1 MSKKIDKAIA
11 FIAKELSESSWY
23 KEEEEKEERADEAEA
38 AVRAS
43 YAINFGLG
51 CILMSIGL
59 LIALVGLTIFG
70 MNHREGI
77 AGFKRWIMIASIL
90 VGGILGCIGFLL
102 MLHVGTLIML
112 AGIATIP
119 TGIFLFYKGFI
130 TSWKVMVIL
139 IGIAAL
145 IIFFGAVIRG
155 STESEVRDARREA
168 RK

>member
-1 MSKKIDKAIA
+1 
-11 FIAKELSESSWY
+11 
-23 KEEEEKEERADEAEA
+23 
-38 AVRAS
+38 
-43 YAINFGLG
+43 
-51 CILMSIGL
+51 MSIGL
-59 LIALVGLTIFG
+59 LIAIVGLTIFG

-77 AGFKRWIMIASIL
+77 TGFKRWIMIASIII
-90 VGGILGCIGFLL
+90 GGILGCIGFLL

-119 TGIFLFYKGFI
+119 TGMFLFYKGFI
-130 TSWKVMVIL
+130 TSWKVMAIL